1 LGDEQ
6 LAGRPPSATEINS
19 DIPALCRGPHLVSVR
34 HLPAADAA
42 TLFDGFGLTTP
53 AAAPVV
59 AQSAAVDAYA
69 LTTGRVVGTVA
80 ALVALAGVV
89 VGGLALARS
98 ARRIS
103 NGGRRGAI
111 VALVAGPTGMVIG
124 GLWWPPPRV
133 VPAPATG
140 SSAALRVSPET

>member
-1 LGDEQ
+1 
-6 LAGRPPSATEINS
+6 
-19 DIPALCRGPHLVSVR
+19 VSVR

-42 TLFDGFGLTTP
+42 TLLDGFGLTTP

-103 NGGRRGAI
+103 NGGRRAI

>member
-1 LGDEQ
+1 
-6 LAGRPPSATEINS
+6 
-19 DIPALCRGPHLVSVR
+19 VSVR

-124 GLWWPPPRV
+124 GLWPPPRV
-133 VPAPATG
+133 VPAAATG

>member
-1 LGDEQ
+1 L
-6 LAGRPPSATEINS
+6 L
-19 DIPALCRGPHLVSVR
+19 
-34 HLPAADAA
+34 
-42 TLFDGFGLTTP
+42 DGFGLTTP
-53 AAAPVV
+53 TAAPVV
-59 AQSAAVDAYA
+59 AQSAAVDAYS

-111 VALVAGPTGMVIG
+111 VALVAGPTCMVIG
-124 GLWWPPPRV
+124 GLWWPPTRV

-140 SSAALRVSPET
+140 SSAALRVSAET

>member
-1 LGDEQ
+1 M
-6 LAGRPPSATEINS
+6 
-19 DIPALCRGPHLVSVR
+19 SVR
-34 HLPAADAA
+34 HLLAAYVSAQPA
-42 TLFDGFGLTTP
+42 
-53 AAAPVV
+53 
-59 AQSAAVDAYA
+59 SVDAYS
-69 LTTGRVVGTVA
+69 LTAGRLVGTVA
-80 ALVALAGVV
+80 ALLALAGAI

-98 ARRIS
+98 AGRIGTG
-103 NGGRRGAI
+103 NGRKGAL

>member
-1 LGDEQ
+1 
-6 LAGRPPSATEINS
+6 
-19 DIPALCRGPHLVSVR
+19 VSVR

-42 TLFDGFGLTTP
+42 TLLDGFGLTTP

-111 VALVAGPTGMVIG
+111 VALVAGPTGMIIG

>member
-1 LGDEQ
+1 
-6 LAGRPPSATEINS
+6 
-19 DIPALCRGPHLVSVR
+19 VSVR

-42 TLFDGFGLTTP
+42 TLLDGFGLTTP
-53 AAAPVV
+53 AAAP
-59 AQSAAVDAYA
+59 
-69 LTTGRVVGTVA
+69 
-80 ALVALAGVV
+80 GVV

>member
-1 LGDEQ
+1 VSHRPVAQQHDAGAERPGLDQPQPQGLG
-6 LAGRPPSATEINS
+6 R
-19 DIPALCRGPHLVSVR
+19 
-34 HLPAADAA
+34 AA
-42 TLFDGFGLTTP
+42 TLLDGFGLTTP

-98 ARRIS
+98 AGRIS

>member
-1 LGDEQ
+1 
-6 LAGRPPSATEINS
+6 
-19 DIPALCRGPHLVSVR
+19 VSVR

-124 GLWWPPPRV
+124 GLWPPPRV

>member
-1 LGDEQ
+1 M
-6 LAGRPPSATEINS
+6 
-19 DIPALCRGPHLVSVR
+19 
-34 HLPAADAA
+34 
-42 TLFDGFGLTTP
+42 
-53 AAAPVV
+53 
-59 AQSAAVDAYA
+59 
-69 LTTGRVVGTVA
+69 A

-124 GLWWPPPRV
+124 GL
-133 VPAPATG
+133 
-140 SSAALRVSPET
+140 

>member
-1 LGDEQ
+1 M
-6 LAGRPPSATEINS
+6 
-19 DIPALCRGPHLVSVR
+19 SVR

-103 NGGRRGAI
+103 NGGRRGHRGPRGGADRHGHRRTVVAAAEGAPGTGYGI
-111 VALVAGPTGMVIG
+111 VGGWQVADGHEVQ
-124 GLWWPPPRV
+124 GLGK
-133 VPAPATG
+133 VPECP
-140 SSAALRVSPET
+140 S

>member
-1 LGDEQ
+1 M
-6 LAGRPPSATEINS
+6 
-19 DIPALCRGPHLVSVR
+19 SVR

-124 GLWWPPPRV
+124 GLWPPPRV
-133 VPAPATG
+133 VPAAATG

>member
-1 LGDEQ
+1 M
-6 LAGRPPSATEINS
+6 
-19 DIPALCRGPHLVSVR
+19 SVR

-80 ALVALAGVV
+80 ALVALAG
-89 VGGLALARS
+89 LA
-98 ARRIS
+98 
-103 NGGRRGAI
+103 
-111 VALVAGPTGMVIG
+111 VG

>member
-1 LGDEQ
+1 LDDEQ

-19 DIPALCRGPHLVSVR
+19 DIPALCRDPAPPVR

-42 TLFDGFGLTTP
+42 TLLDEFGLTTP

-69 LTTGRVVGTVA
+69 LTTGRVGGTVA
-80 ALVALAGVV
+80 APAALAGVV

-98 ARRIS
+98 AHRIS
-103 NGGRRGAI
+103 NGGRRGTI

-124 GLWWPPPRV
+124 GL
-133 VPAPATG
+133 
-140 SSAALRVSPET
+140 

>member
-1 LGDEQ
+1 M
-6 LAGRPPSATEINS
+6 
-19 DIPALCRGPHLVSVR
+19 SVR

-42 TLFDGFGLTTP
+42 TLLDGFGLTTP
-53 AAAPVV
+53 TAAPVV

-124 GLWWPPPRV
+124 GLWPPPRV
-133 VPAPATG
+133 VPAPVTR

>member
-1 LGDEQ
+1 M
-6 LAGRPPSATEINS
+6 
-19 DIPALCRGPHLVSVR
+19 SVR

-42 TLFDGFGLTTP
+42 TLLDGFGLTTS

-80 ALVALAGVV
+80 ALVALAG
-89 VGGLALARS
+89 
-98 ARRIS
+98 
-103 NGGRRGAI
+103 
-111 VALVAGPTGMVIG
+111 MVIG

>member
-1 LGDEQ
+1 M
-6 LAGRPPSATEINS
+6 
-19 DIPALCRGPHLVSVR
+19 SVR
-34 HLPAADAA
+34 HLPAADTA
-42 TLFDGFGLTTP
+42 TLLDGFGLTTP

-98 ARRIS
+98 ARSIG

-111 VALVAGPTGMVIG
+111 VAALVAGPTGMVIG